1 MTASET
7 CNDIEILEL
16 TKNVAMFP
24 ALTIARILAPGQ
36 PILSARNSEAS
47 HNARIVYSA
56 WSQQFSILHELK
68 FGKSHRHERGP

>member
-24 ALTIARILAPGQ
+24 ALTNARILAPSQ
-36 PILSARNSEAS
+36 PILLADSSQAS
-47 HNARIVYSA
+47 RNARVVYSA
-56 WSQQFSILHELK
+56 
-68 FGKSHRHERGP
+68 